1 MPNHALTRLMGFFAT
16 GVFATAVALTGSA
29 QATSMETALKVAWL
43 WLGGLA
49 AVALGMVLSELAR
62 P

>member
-16 GVFATAVALTGSA
+16 GFFATAVALTASA
-29 QATSMETALKVAWL
+29 QAAPMETALKVAWL